1 MWDENTYSTGDSVAT
16 INPARRQPLLE
27 QSNQRSRCLRL
38 SFRRNLLNDG
48 LDGAFNQHTQDGIRF
63 QADHACH
70 GDRLGENAEWIG
82 PVGSDALHPA
92 AQPIDGWEMAVWHG
106 VSMTDRGLMRQGA
119 LRRMFLICSRG

>member
-48 LDGAFNQHTQDGIRF
+48 LDGAFN
-63 QADHACH
+63 
-70 GDRLGENAEWIG
+70 AEWIG

-92 AQPIDGWEMAVWHG
+92 AQPIDGWKMAVWHG
-106 VSMTDRGLMRQGA
+106 SMTGRGAMRQGMP
-119 LRRMFLICSRG
+119 R